1 MTLLDQNIQLREFVP
16 AAPTINITPAAAE
29 RLASMMQERDLTDY
43 ALRVFVSGGG
53 CSGMQYGM
61 TFDNEPREGD
71 TTWTAHGLS
80 VMLDP
85 ISARYLTGAT
95 ISFQQ
100 DNMLQGAFKIDNP
113 NAQSSCGCGHSFRS
127 KEEGGE
133 DSDEYSNSNS
143 GGGCGSCGSH

>member
-71 TTWTAHGLS
+71 TTWTAHGLN

-85 ISARYLTGAT
+85 ISARYLSGAR
-95 ISFQQ
+95 
-100 DNMLQGAFKIDNP
+100 LHGHGA
-113 NAQSSCGCGHSFRS
+113 
-127 KEEGGE
+127 GE
-133 DSDEYSNSNS
+133 DSVRTAPDPPGRRCRLAA
-143 GGGCGSCGSH
+143 GGGGENGRSAGSRNTDPCRDCG